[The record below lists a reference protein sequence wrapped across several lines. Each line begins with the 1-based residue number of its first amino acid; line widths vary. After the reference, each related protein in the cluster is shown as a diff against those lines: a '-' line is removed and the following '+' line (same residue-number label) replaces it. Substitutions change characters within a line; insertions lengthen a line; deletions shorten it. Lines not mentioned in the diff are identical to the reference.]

1 MQQLYMVVIIVMVMV
16 MVIYLIKPPIQY
28 VVSFLPKRN
37 ASALGAQI
45 EQHSRLVKAGNTG
58 KLHICPLAQG

>member
-1 MQQLYMVVIIVMVMV
+1 MLT
-16 MVIYLIKPPIQY
+16 YLIKPPIQY